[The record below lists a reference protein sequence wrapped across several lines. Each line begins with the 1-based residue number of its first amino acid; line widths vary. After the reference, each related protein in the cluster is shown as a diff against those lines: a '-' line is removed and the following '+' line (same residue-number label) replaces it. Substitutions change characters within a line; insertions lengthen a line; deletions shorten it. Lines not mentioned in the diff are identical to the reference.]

1 MKPARFAYH
10 AATSVADAVAALA
23 GAGDA
28 ARPIAGGQS
37 LGPMLNMRV
46 AQPDLLVDL
55 NGIAELA
62 TVIRE
67 GECLRVGAMVRQ
79 HDVARDPDIAR
90 DVPLLA
96 HAAGTIGHYA
106 TRQRGTIG
114 GSLVHADPAAQLP
127 AVALALGAEMELVGP
142 RGGRRVAARD
152 FFLAT
157 FETAV
162 AADEL
167 LVAVR
172 WPIRRPGEGW
182 GFRLVARRAGDFA
195 VALAAVRLA
204 PSGELRCVLGGVAPT
219 PLVLGGEVSADA
231 EWATRFAAEAA
242 ASLDLDDEPRRPA
255 AYRREIAAF
264 VVEAACR
271 EAALRRGTAA

>member
-23 GAGDA
+23 RTGDG

-62 TVIRE
+62 TVRRE
-67 GECLRVGAMVRQ
+67 GACLRVGATVRQ

-127 AVALALGAEMELVGP
+127 AVAVALGAEMEIVGP
-142 RGGRRVAARD
+142 RGERRVAARD

-172 WPIRRPGEGW
+172 WPIGGPGEGW
-182 GFRLVARRAGDFA
+182 GFRLVSRRAGDFA

-204 PSGELRCVLGGVAPT
+204 PSGRLLCALGGVAPT
-219 PLVLGGEVSADA
+219 PLVLDGEVSGDPD
-231 EWATRFAAEAA
+231 WAAGFAAEAA
-242 ASLDLDDEPRRPA
+242 GSLDLDDEPRRPA
-255 AYRREIAAF
+255 AYRREVAAV

-271 EAALRRGTAA
+271 DAIRRCGPVA

>member
-10 AATSVADAVAALA
+10 AATSVADAVATLA
-23 GAGDA
+23 RTGEE

-46 AQPDLLVDL
+46 AQPALLVDL

-62 TVIRE
+62 TVRRE
-67 GECLRVGAMVRQ
+67 DGCLRVGATLRQ
-79 HDVARDPDIAR
+79 HDVARHPDIAR

-106 TRQRGTIG
+106 TRQRGTLG

-127 AVALALGAEMELVGP
+127 AVAVALGAEMELVGP
-142 RGGRRVAARD
+142 RGSRRVAARD
-152 FFLAT
+152 FFLGT

-172 WPIRRPGEGW
+172 WPVRRPGEGW
-182 GFRLVARRAGDFA
+182 GFRLVSRRAGDFA
-195 VALAAVRLA
+195 VALAAARTD
-204 PSGELRCVLGGVAPT
+204 PSGELRCVLGVVAPT
-219 PLVLGGEVSADA
+219 PLVLGGEPSAED
-231 EWATRFAAEAA
+231 EWAARFAAEAA
-242 ASLDLDDEPRRPA
+242 ARLDLDDEPRRPA
-255 AYRREIAAF
+255 AYRREVAAF

-271 EAALRRGTAA
+271 DAALRRASAA